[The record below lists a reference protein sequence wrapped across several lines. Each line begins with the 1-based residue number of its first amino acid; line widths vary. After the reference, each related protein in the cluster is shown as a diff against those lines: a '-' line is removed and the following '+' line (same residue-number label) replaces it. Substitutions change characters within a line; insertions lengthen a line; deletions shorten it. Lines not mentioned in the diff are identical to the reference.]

1 LLRYYLD
8 ITLFY
13 YLFTKNLFIMK
24 KFMILLAVACF
35 IFASC
40 ETKPAVTEPE
50 PAPCEMALNLEK
62 WATLNDEGVDQ
73 EALVLEVKAYLDG
86 WCKEN
91 CKETEECT
99 EPCPE
104 KEAFKAK
111 WEAFDELTLEEKIE
125 IIDNAFAHIKECCQK
140 EAEVAEVTEET
151 PAE

>member
-1 LLRYYLD
+1 
-8 ITLFY
+8 
-13 YLFTKNLFIMK
+13 MK
-24 KFMILLAVACF
+24 KCMILLAVACL

-40 ETKPAVTEPE
+40 ENKPKATEEPE
-50 PAPCEMALNLEK
+50 APKCEMTINLEK

-73 EALVLEVKAYLDG
+73 EALVAEVKAFLDG

-91 CKETEECT
+91 CKEAEEGT

-125 IIDNAFAHIKECCQK
+125 VINNVFERIKCCQK
-140 EAEVAEVTEET
+140 EEVTEET
-151 PAE
+151 VEATE